1 MWDIGNAAVEI
12 GRCQCAG
19 WTGPFFLHTQWSS
32 TWDSY
37 EFETGMTQ
45 MGFCSATRPH
55 RAFGRGRRGLMA
67 SASALLLAP
76 LAATAEENAA
86 NPFVAPVPPS
96 FNLYGTVGLIDMPTA
111 DMAPDAT
118 LSTTVSHFAGTTR
131 TTLSFQLLPRLS
143 GSFRYTSIDGLVIA
157 DTLYDGSES
166 YYDRSF
172 DVRYQV
178 LKETQY
184 RPAVSVGLQDFIGT
198 GLYGGE
204 YIVAS
209 KSITPR
215 LRVTGG
221 LGWGRLG
228 SYGAIGSTGTRP
240 TEIIGRGGV
249 PTYDR
254 WFRGDVAPFGGIE
267 WKATDR
273 LSFKAEYSS
282 DAYVAETVTSNIF
295 DRDTPWNFGLDY
307 RFKNGIQLSLFSLYG
322 TEVGAMLS
330 VHSNPRYAPSP
341 GGRNGAPVPIKPRS
355 AADMRDLGWT
365 EDSVK
370 TASIKTR
377 LAKALERD
385 GLVYEGVDLSA
396 TKAVLRMRNPL
407 YMEEPQ
413 ALGRA
418 ARVMTRILPGSV
430 ETFTIVPMIDG
441 MTTTAATFSRSDLER
456 LENAPASELL
466 ARTRIENARGMAPA
480 PDSGIYPALSWSL
493 GPYVELSVFDPDN
506 PVRADL
512 GLRLSADY
520 HLAPNWVLSGS
531 VTQKLQGNLDQTSTS
546 VPSALPR
553 VRTDYSQY
561 SRNTSPS
568 IEHLT
573 LTAFGRPGQDLY
585 SRLTVGYL
593 EKMYAGVSGEVLWK
607 PIDSRLALGA
617 ELNYV
622 QKREY
627 DQLFGLRDYD
637 TVTGHLSAYY
647 ELGHGFHTQLDVGRY
662 LAGDYGAT
670 VSLDREF
677 ANGWRVG
684 AYATVTDVPFDD
696 FGEGSFDKGLRITI
710 PMSWALGTPSRS
722 VNTLNVQSL
731 TRDGGARL
739 NIRDRLYQRVRENH
753 ERDLVK
759 EWGRVWR

>member
-1 MWDIGNAAVEI
+1 
-12 GRCQCAG
+12 
-19 WTGPFFLHTQWSS
+19 
-32 TWDSY
+32 
-37 EFETGMTQ
+37 
-45 MGFCSATRPH
+45 
-55 RAFGRGRRGLMA
+55 MA
-67 SASALLLAP
+67 SVSVLLLAP
-76 LAATAEENAA
+76 LAAAAEDDDA
-86 NPFVAPVPPS
+86 NPFVAPQPPG
-96 FNLYGTVGLIDMPTA
+96 FNLYGTVGLVDMPTA

-118 LSTTVSHFAGTTR
+118 LSTTISHFAGTTR
-131 TTLSFQLLPRLS
+131 TTLSFQVLPRLG
-143 GSFRYTSIDGLVIA
+143 GSFRYSAISGLLLPGSI
-157 DTLYDGSES
+157 YDGSKT

-172 DVRYQV
+172 DMRYQ
-178 LKETQY
+178 LLEETRD

-215 LRVTGG
+215 LRITGG

-240 TEIIGRGGV
+240 AEIIGRGGI

-254 WFRGDVAPFGGIE
+254 WFRGDFAPFGGIE
-267 WKATDR
+267 WQATDR

-282 DAYVAETVTSNIF
+282 DAYTDEADTSGLF
-295 DRDTPWNFGLDY
+295 SRDTPWNVGIDY
-307 RFKNGIQLSLFSLYG
+307 KFKSGIQLSLFSLYG
-322 TEVGAMLS
+322 SEIGALVT

-341 GGRNGAPVPIKPRS
+341 GGRNGAPVPVKPRS

-365 EDSVK
+365 SDDVT
-370 TASIKTR
+370 TANIRTR
-377 LAKALERD
+377 LAKALKRD
-385 GLVYEGVDLSA
+385 GLVFEGIELSA

-430 ETFTIVPMIDG
+430 EQFTIVPMVSG
-441 MTTTAATFSRSDLER
+441 MTTTAVTFRRSDLER
-456 LENAPASELL
+456 LENAPAADLL
-466 ARTRIENARGMAPA
+466 ARTRIENAYRLAPA
-480 PDSGIYPALSWSL
+480 AEQDLYPALSWSL
-493 GPYVELSVFDPDN
+493 GPYVALSVFDPDN
-506 PVRADL
+506 PVRADI
-512 GLRLSADY
+512 GLRLNADY

-531 VTQKLQGNLDQTSTS
+531 VTQKLQGNLDTDTTS

-561 SRNTSPS
+561 SRNTDPA

-573 LTAFGRPGQDLY
+573 LTTFGRPGKDFY
-585 SRLTVGYL
+585 SRVSVGYL
-593 EKMYAGVSGEVLWK
+593 EKMYAGISGEILWK

-622 QKREY
+622 QKRDY

-637 TVTGHLSAYY
+637 TVTGHVSAYY
-647 ELGHGFHTQLDVGRY
+647 ELGRGFHTQLDVGRY

-677 ANGWRVG
+677 ANGWRLG
-684 AYATVTDVPFDD
+684 AYATFTDVPFDD
-696 FGEGSFDKGLRITI
+696 FGEGSFDKGLRLTI
-710 PMSWALGTPSRS
+710 PMSWALGTPSRT
-722 VNTLNVQSL
+722 VNNINVQSL

-753 ERDLVK
+753 RRDLIK